1 MLEVFQNDSPL
12 PEDTQ
17 CIALVI
23 SQAQAPSF
31 MRGIGFSLQS
41 FTFNGSKAVHTTRAR
56 AVLPTAQQYFSRKQ
70 RSKVE

>member
-1 MLEVFQNDSPL
+1 MNSPL

-23 SQAQAPSF
+23 SQAQASSF
-31 MRGIGFSLQS
+31 MRGIGFCLQS
-41 FTFNGSKAVHTTRAR
+41 FTFNGRAR